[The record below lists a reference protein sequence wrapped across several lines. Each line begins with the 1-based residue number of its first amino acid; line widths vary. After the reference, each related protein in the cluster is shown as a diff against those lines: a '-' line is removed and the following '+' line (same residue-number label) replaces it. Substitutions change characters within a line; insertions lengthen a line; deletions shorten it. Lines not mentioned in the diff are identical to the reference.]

1 MCAGTA
7 AALQLQMYV
16 FSPWPPKFLSLSF
29 FLSFL
34 SLLHCTFFNYE
45 IPERN
50 ISGWTTFIYCIQHRF
65 IERACLALSINS
77 GECFWH
83 PPTLCFSICI
93 SICAH
98 SKVRGNADAITE
110 FQELE
115 MVELIKLP
123 AMTTNYG
130 SINNNLTLS
139 LWRKFQKGTLI
150 TVMLLT

>member
-1 MCAGTA
+1 M
-7 AALQLQMYV
+7 
-16 FSPWPPKFLSLSF
+16 
-29 FLSFL
+29 
-34 SLLHCTFFNYE
+34 
-45 IPERN
+45 
-50 ISGWTTFIYCIQHRF
+50 
-65 IERACLALSINS
+65 
-77 GECFWH
+77 
-83 PPTLCFSICI
+83 
-93 SICAH
+93 
-98 SKVRGNADAITE
+98 VRGNADAITE